1 MEGGDG
7 IATVK
12 PVAADFLKD
21 VESRIAGW
29 IKDEAATKQ
38 RLRDTALCEG
48 WTAQLLAEHLR
59 QATLTPDTLAK
70 ALGLSEH
77 MLRERLSKAGGL
89 FTVGDMI
96 LHARLQRA
104 AELLAERLASTAIID
119 IAQACGWDDPRRFA
133 VCFKALWGVSPKEF
147 QAKRQSSINGTGK

>member
-1 MEGGDG
+1 MTGMN
-7 IATVK
+7 A
-12 PVAADFLKD
+12 L
-21 VESRIAGW
+21 
-29 IKDEAATKQ
+29 AATTLNEVERRVTEWVKGEAESKRQ
-38 RLRDTALCEG
+38 LREVALREG
-48 WTAQLLAEHLR
+48 WTAQLLAERLR

-77 MLRERLSKAGGL
+77 VLRERLSKAGAA
-89 FTVGDMI
+89 FTVGDII

-104 AELLAERLASTAIID
+104 AELLMQRLASTPIID

-147 QAKRQSSINGTGK
+147 QAKRQAKSNGSGGR